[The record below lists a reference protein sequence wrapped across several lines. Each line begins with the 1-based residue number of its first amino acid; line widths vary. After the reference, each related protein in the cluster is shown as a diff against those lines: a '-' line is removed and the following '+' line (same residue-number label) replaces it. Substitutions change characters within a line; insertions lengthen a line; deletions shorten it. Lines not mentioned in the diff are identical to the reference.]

1 MDVRQCQLY
10 KEIFQKEERARYNNY
25 ILIQEQLK
33 SYFSPKAKRPVA
45 RTPRPVENKDLE
57 DVNAIGDE

>member
-1 MDVRQCQLY
+1 MDARQCQLY

-33 SYFSPKAKRPVA
+33 NYFSPKAKRPVA

-57 DVNAIGDE
+57 DLQVSSET